1 MSGVWVFAE
10 TRDGKIIK
18 VVNEML
24 NASKDIGAKLGED
37 VSAVLLGSGVEALA
51 GDLAAMGAKKVLLA
65 DDANLEKYTPDAYT
79 KVLADLVKQHEPS
92 VLLFGNSAVGKDL
105 APSVAA
111 RLGVGLCS
119 DCTGVE
125 VDGENRLVFTRP
137 VYAGKAV
144 TTVVCNE
151 KPQMATIR
159 PNVLPPGELE
169 AGASADVEKVAVE
182 LGEAD
187 LRTVVRE
194 ILKLAGDKVELTEA
208 DVIVS
213 GGRGMK
219 GPENYGMLEEMAEV
233 LGAAVG
239 ASRAAV
245 DAGWRDHH
253 DQVGQTGKV
262 VNPSLYIACGISGAI
277 QHLAGMKTAKVIV
290 AINKDPDAPIFKV
303 ADYGIVGDLF
313 KVVPIMTE
321 ELKKILAE

>member
-24 NASKDIGAKLGED
+24 NACKDIGPKLGED
-37 VSAVLLGSGVEALA
+37 VAAVLIGGGVEPLA
-51 GDLAAMGAKKVLLA
+51 KDLAAMGAKKVYLA
-65 DDANLEKYTPDAYT
+65 DDPKLEKYNPDGYA
-79 KVLADLVKQHEPS
+79 KVLVDLVKQNQPS
-92 VLLFGNSAVGKDL
+92 VLLFGNSSVGKDL
-105 APSVAA
+105 APTVAA
-111 RLGVGLCS
+111 KLGVGLCS

-125 VDGENRLVFTRP
+125 VGSDKKLVFTRP
-137 VYAGKAV
+137 VYAAKAI
-144 TTVVCNE
+144 TTVVCTD

-159 PNVLPPGELE
+159 PNVLAPGQPA
-169 AGASADVEKVAVE
+169 AGASADVQKVAVSV
-182 LGEAD
+182 GDAD
-187 LRTVVRE
+187 LRTVVKD
-194 ILKLAGDKVELTEA
+194 IVKSAGGKIELTEA

-219 GPENYGMLEEMAEV
+219 GSAEFKILEDMATV

-262 VNPSLYIACGISGAI
+262 VNPSLYIACGISGSI
-277 QHLAGMKTAKVIV
+277 QHLAGMKTSKVIV
-290 AINKDPDAPIFKV
+290 AINKDPEAPIFKV
-303 ADYGIVGDLF
+303 ANYGIVGDLF
-313 KVVPIMTE
+313 KVVPVMTE
-321 ELKKILAE
+321 EFKKLLAQ

>member
-24 NASKDIGAKLGED
+24 NASKEIGGKLGED
-37 VSAVLLGSGVEALA
+37 VAAVLLGAGVESLANELA
-51 GDLAAMGAKKVLLA
+51 GMGAKKVYLA
-65 DDANLEKYTPDAYT
+65 DDAKLGQYAPDAYS
-79 KVLADLVKQHEPS
+79 KIVVDLVKQNEPS

-105 APSVAA
+105 APTVAA
-111 RLGVGLCS
+111 KLGVGMCS

-125 VDGENRLVFTRP
+125 VGDDNKVAFTRP
-137 VYAGKAV
+137 IYAGKAI
-144 TTVVCNE
+144 TTVVCNAN
-151 KPQMATIR
+151 PQLATIR
-159 PNVLPPGELE
+159 PNVLPPGEAD
-169 AGASADVEKVAVE
+169 AGASADVENVAVVLE
-182 LGEAD
+182 DAD

-194 ILKLAGDKVELTEA
+194 VVKSAAGKVELTEA

-219 GPENYGMLEEMAEV
+219 GPENYAMLEEMAEV

-277 QHLAGMKTAKVIV
+277 QHMAGMKTSKVIV
-290 AINKDPDAPIFKV
+290 AINKDADAPIFKV
-303 ADYGIVGDLF
+303 ANYGIVGDLF
-313 KVVPIMTE
+313 KVVPVMTE
-321 ELKKILAE
+321 EFKKILA

>member
-24 NASKDIGAKLGED
+24 NASKEIGGKLGED
-37 VSAVLLGSGVEALA
+37 VSAVLLGSGVEGLANELA
-51 GDLAAMGAKKVLLA
+51 GMGAKKVYLA
-65 DDANLEKYTPDAYT
+65 DDPKLEKYVPDAYS
-79 KVLADLVKQHEPS
+79 KVVVDLVKQNEPS

-105 APSVAA
+105 APTVAA
-111 RLGVGLCS
+111 KLGVGMCS

-125 VDGENRLVFTRP
+125 VNDDKKLVFTRP
-137 VYAGKAV
+137 VYAAKAI
-144 TTVVCNE
+144 TTVVCNAS
-151 KPQMATIR
+151 PQLATIR
-159 PNVLPPGELE
+159 PNVLPPGEVD
-169 AGASADVEKVAVE
+169 AGASADVEKVAVS
-182 LGEAD
+182 LDDAD

-194 ILKLAGDKVELTEA
+194 VVKSAGDKVELTEA
-208 DVIVS
+208 NIIVS

-219 GPENYGMLEEMAEV
+219 GPENYKMLEELAEV

-262 VNPSLYIACGISGAI
+262 VNPTLYIACGISGAI
-277 QHLAGMKTAKVIV
+277 QHLAGMKTSKVIV
-290 AINKDPDAPIFKV
+290 AINKDADAPIFKV
-303 ADYGIVGDLF
+303 ANYGIVGDLF
-313 KVVPIMTE
+313 KVVPVMTE
-321 ELKKILAE
+321 EFKKILA

>member
-24 NASKDIGAKLGED
+24 NACKDIGAKMGEE
-37 VSAVLLGSGVEALA
+37 VAAVLLGSGVEPLA
-51 GDLAAMGAKKVLLA
+51 KDLASMGAKKVYLA
-65 DDANLEKYTPDAYT
+65 DDAKLKNYNADAYA
-79 KVLADLVKQHEPS
+79 KVVTELVKKNQPS

-105 APSVAA
+105 APTVAA
-111 RLGVGLCS
+111 KLGLGLCS
-119 DCTGVE
+119 DCTGLAMQ
-125 VDGENRLVFTRP
+125 DKTLVFTRP
-137 VYAGKAV
+137 VYSAKAMIKV
-144 TTVVCNE
+144 SCKGT
-151 KPQMATIR
+151 PQMATIR
-159 PNVLPPGELE
+159 PNVLAPGNPD
-169 AGASADVEKVAVE
+169 ASAAANVEKVSVQVAD
-182 LGEAD
+182 AD
-187 LRTVVRE
+187 LRAIVKEVV
-194 ILKLAGDKVELTEA
+194 KSAAGRVELTEA

-219 GPENYGMLEEMAEV
+219 GPENYKILEELADV

-277 QHLAGMKTAKVIV
+277 QHMAGMKTSKVIV
-290 AINKDPDAPIFKV
+290 AINKDPEAPIFKV
-303 ADYGIVGDLF
+303 ANYGIVGDLF

-321 ELKKILAE
+321 EFKKLLAQ